1 MIGGIMNSM
10 KNSAGFIMEMVC
22 IVFLTIS
29 KAVLKLLSYVSGAAV
44 VILVILAGLAFLIK
58 SPYTYLLLSA
68 SLKLMIIAGVTTII
82 CYSHK

>member
-1 MIGGIMNSM
+1 M
-10 KNSAGFIMEMVC
+10 KMVC

-58 SPYTYLLLSA
+58 SPYTYLLLLA